1 MRTGTG
7 DQTASSDHRSPAA
20 PAADEASDGLLLA
33 RFHQDGDETA
43 FTLLVQRHGPMVLSV
58 CRRVLGDS
66 PDADDAFQ
74 VTFLVLVRKAATLR
88 QPTSLAAWL
97 HGVAH
102 RTALKARANAARRCA
117 VERQTEPMLPSE
129 PPDDELSDPELH
141 AALDEELS
149 RLPEKYRAP
158 LVLCYLEGLTNE
170 QAARRLGWRAGS
182 MSYRL
187 ARGRELMRR
196 RLDQRGFALAPLAF
210 AALLATWKAASAV
223 PGTLARS
230 TVRAAIRLRIGPAV
244 GLSASVAELAE
255 QVLHSLAAGS
265 CGPSRAGARW
275 LTVLLAALAFLFVL
289 GLAYG
294 AVAASRTNPPP
305 AASCP
310 PAASGCGGAAGACC
324 PNP

>member
-7 DQTASSDHRSPAA
+7 DRTLNTRRHSPAA
-20 PAADEASDGLLLA
+20 PAADESSDGLLLA
-33 RFHQDGDETA
+33 RFHRDGDETA
-43 FTLLVQRHGPMVLSV
+43 FALLVQRHGPMVLSV

-74 VTFLVLVRKAATLR
+74 VTFLVLVRKAASLR

-129 PPDDELSDPELH
+129 PPDDELSDCELH
-141 AALDEELS
+141 AALDEELN

-170 QAARRLGWRAGS
+170 QAARRLGWRVGS

-187 ARGRELMRR
+187 ARGRELIRR
-196 RLDQRGFALAPLAF
+196 RLDQRGFVLAPLAF
-210 AALLATWKAASAV
+210 AALLAAWSVASTV
-223 PGTLARS
+223 PSTLAHS
-230 TVRAAIRLRIGPAV
+230 TVQAALRVRVGHAV
-244 GLSASVAELAE
+244 GLSASMTELAE
-255 QVLHSLAAGS
+255 QVLHSLTAGP
-265 CGPSRAGARW
+265 CGPPRAGIRW
-275 LTVLLAALAFLFVL
+275 LSAVLAGLALLSVL

-294 AVAASRTNPPP
+294 AASRTNGPP
-305 AASCP
+305 AATCP
-310 PAASGCGGAAGACC
+310 PDATGCGAAPAACGSE
-324 PNP
+324 P

>member
-1 MRTGTG
+1 MGTETG
-7 DQTASSDHRSPAA
+7 DRTFNTGRRSPAA
-20 PAADEASDGLLLA
+20 PAADEPSDGLLLE

-43 FTLLVQRHGPMVLSV
+43 FALLVQRHGPMVLSV

-74 VTFLVLVRKAATLR
+74 VTFLVLVRKAASLR
-88 QPTSLAAWL
+88 QPNSLAAWL

-129 PPDDELSDPELH
+129 PPDDELSDRELH
-141 AALDEELS
+141 AALDEELN

-170 QAARRLGWRAGS
+170 QAACRLGWRVGS

-187 ARGRELMRR
+187 ARGRELVRR
-196 RLDQRGFALAPLAF
+196 RLVQRDFVLAPLAF
-210 AALLATWKAASAV
+210 TALLSTWTAAPTV

-230 TVRAAIRLRIGPAV
+230 TVQAALRLRLGHAA
-244 GLSASVAELAE
+244 GLSASTAELAE
-255 QVLHSLAAGS
+255 QVLHSPAAGS
-265 CGPSRAGARW
+265 WGAGRAGTRW
-275 LTVLLAALAFLFVL
+275 LSVVPAGLAFLFVL

-294 AVAASRTNPPP
+294 AVVASRTNGPP
-305 AASCP
+305 APTCP
-310 PAASGCGGAAGACC
+310 AGATGCGAGSGACGSE
-324 PNP
+324 P